1 MSSRLRLAYFSPLPP
16 ARSGIADYSQ
26 ELLPHLAEVADV
38 TVFVEHLAE
47 TSRLSSLKLSLLPV
61 AAYAEKRWQYD
72 MALYQMGNSAF
83 HAAIYETALR
93 YPGIVVLHEHGLHHF
108 VTSQTLDRG
117 RPAAYAREMGYALGA
132 AGLQT
137 AREVGIHLR
146 LPPFFETPLT
156 DRLLD
161 RSLGVMVHSRSAQEE
176 LLRRSPALHVAA
188 VPAPIR
194 AYPSTGRRAELGLP
208 DGAVLFASF
217 GLVTPEKQ
225 IGRALRAFADLR
237 TKVPNA
243 FYLIVGD
250 WEPAGVDLP
259 ALVRELALE
268 DAVVQTGFAANLG
281 AFVDWIAAADVVINL
296 RLPTQGE
303 ASATALRA
311 LAAGRPIVVFAHGW
325 YAELPDDVCVKVQ
338 PGDDDALLA
347 AFTELAEQPRLRERL
362 GLRAAAYAAQVH
374 SPDKTAA
381 AYVGF
386 VEGVLRDLR
395 RDLRGAPV

>member
-1 MSSRLRLAYFSPLPP
+1 MSPRLRLAYFSPLPP

-38 TVFVEHLAE
+38 TVFIEDPSE
-47 TSRLSSLKLSLLPV
+47 TSWLAPPPLRLLPI
-61 AAYAEKRWQYD
+61 ASYAGKRWEYD
-72 MALYQMGNSAF
+72 ITLYQMGNSF
-83 HAAIYETALR
+83 YHAAIYKTALR

-108 VTSQTLDRG
+108 VTSQTLDPG

-132 AGLQT
+132 EGLQT
-137 AREVGIHLR
+137 AREVGMRLR
-146 LPPFFETPLT
+146 PPPFFETPLT

-176 LLRRSPALHVAA
+176 LLRRTPTLRVAA
-188 VPAPIR
+188 VPAPVIS
-194 AYPSTGRRAELGLP
+194 YSSTGRRAELGLP
-208 DGAVLFASF
+208 GDALLFATF

-225 IGRALRAFADLR
+225 IGRALRAFAHLR
-237 TKVPNA
+237 ANVPNA
-243 FYLIVGD
+243 FYLVVGD
-250 WEPAGVDLP
+250 CEPAGIDLP

-268 DAVVQTGFAANLG
+268 ESVLHAGYAADLDV
-281 AFVDWIAAADVVINL
+281 FVDLIAAADVVINL

-311 LAAGRPIVVFAHGW
+311 LAAGRPLVVFAHGW
-325 YAELPDDVCVKVQ
+325 YAELPDDVCIKVQ
-338 PGDDDALLA
+338 PGDDDALLIA
-347 AFTELAEQPRLRERL
+347 LTELADQPRLRDEL
-362 GLRAAAYAAQVH
+362 GRRAAAYAAQAH

-381 AYVGF
+381 AYIEF

-395 RDLRGAPV
+395 HHLGGAPT